1 MTIHYLL
8 GLWPPF
14 RQRTRHPVFS
24 WAPEAQ
30 GWSEGPGISSVACC
44 SGRTEQGRAWSQRK
58 EVWGKELTCG
68 HTPRPSC
75 TQGTNPKDVWAAV
88 GRVRTGPAWDT
99 RCGRC
104 WLLLTVRAE
113 WGGSSPHVGSQVGD
127 PVCCVYCEAGGL
139 LGDQSFLLL
148 ILKFSY
154 FFQTNKREWLLVA
167 NCIVSW

>member
-1 MTIHYLL
+1 MIVHYLL

-30 GWSEGPGISSVACC
+30 GWSEGSGISSVACC
-44 SGRTEQGRAWSQRK
+44 SCHTEQGRAWSQCQ

-75 TQGTNPKDVWAAV
+75 TQGTNPKDVWAAA
-88 GRVRTGPAWDT
+88 GRVRTGLAWDT

-113 WGGSSPHVGSQVGD
+113 WGGSSPHMGSQVGD
-127 PVCCVYCEAGGL
+127 PCVLCVLWGRWTTWRPKL
-139 LGDQSFLLL
+139 FTPNFKMFLLFPDKQMRTIAGCEL
-148 ILKFSY
+148 H
-154 FFQTNKREWLLVA
+154 
-167 NCIVSW
+167 C